1 MSNKIRKRLLLHHAT
16 DDTKETSSST
26 LYTLYGVQSIDE
38 IACDD
43 LSKRLTLL
51 GNSWLPSSINAGW
64 KTRKSSRE
72 NRIRGSG
79 NFTNVA
85 NDCPDRKLHEARDS
99 RLDIKR
105 DIPET
110 LTLHIR
116 GLSPRILIVNND
128 REHFRNSLSFRRNSM
143 YDWSGRQS
151 GSNHVEISLQGED
164 RRSCSFF
171 AIGASTIR
179 TLDNFRGNLRGARN
193 NKMQGWLVAI

>member
-1 MSNKIRKRLLLHHAT
+1 MQYVPNKIRKRLLLHHAT
-16 DDTKETSSST
+16 DDTEETSSSA

-64 KTRKSSRE
+64 KTRKSSWE
-72 NRIRGSG
+72 NDIRGPG
-79 NFTNVA
+79 NFTSVA

-105 DIPET
+105 VIPET

-116 GLSPRILIVNND
+116 GSLATLDFNRQQRSRALSK
-128 REHFRNSLSFRRNSM
+128 FTSFRRNFRSHVRLARA
-143 YDWSGRQS
+143 SARKQS
-151 GSNHVEISLQGED
+151 
-164 RRSCSFF
+164 R
-171 AIGASTIR
+171 
-179 TLDNFRGNLRGARN
+179 
-193 NKMQGWLVAI
+193 